1 MKTFS
6 LNKVIAIFALLF
18 LIGGGKTLAETTATL
33 QASSTDP
40 SQGRPEFAYT
50 INNVNVLNGGVI
62 DYGYWNVNL
71 YSVVNSP
78 ANAAA
83 FAFYAVAG
91 KPNTYYI
98 YNYSAKKWVTY
109 DLATSYNN
117 DMKGFLKLSDTKT
130 EGCYFEITSCTND
143 THSGYQMRPY
153 ASDGT
158 IDEDCYLNYN
168 GGNGANVSLTVGL
181 WKDPGSQDKGA
192 CWILK
197 KVDLEVNSIQT
208 STNEAKPEHVFTMR
222 NANGDYVNSNL
233 YRTLAASDYAQFAF
247 YEVSGK
253 ASAYYIYNYS
263 AKKWLKYTTSATYT
277 KGKDFVFNGEKS
289 ERSEFYI
296 TDAAKDGVSGVQ
308 IQPYNAAGNAA
319 NNYLNFYGGGGD
331 NVAHTIGNYTTDGNN
346 DAGSLWVFTEVE
358 IANNNAVI
366 TNKTMS
372 EGSVVSTLLE
382 NHTGNGT
389 KLLKETAIDWTKQK
403 VIAEIDLSTCGTG
416 TEDLFSIGENIQ
428 TFEANNIHMYK
439 KSDGSITA
447 YLVGN
452 PIKGGIT
459 GFESSTLL
467 DGNMLRVE
475 LSSEK
480 GFVVNDVVVFSK
492 EAINQYSEQYYTNQ
506 FFSLSN
512 IQVGSGEGTNQES
525 RAKYNYISVATKDY
539 QTATVTSSNTLDE
552 VTVNSFNAQN
562 DVDVQLKR
570 SLTPTQWNTFCVP
583 FTISEDVIAE
593 KFGAGTLVY
602 TFGSM
607 NGNVMN
613 FAHSTTIE
621 AGTPYIVKP
630 TKEVVNP
637 SFTGVNIEAT
647 AAKKVGADGYFMQ
660 GIYSAK
666 TDLTTDGTNLFLGDG
681 NKFYKPAGATTAK
694 MKGLRAFFI
703 VPQGT
708 NLAAL
713 RANIDGATTAID
725 ELTAVVEQPTDNR
738 IYNLQGQ
745 FVGTSFEGLHGVYV
759 QNGKKVLVK

>member
-6 LNKVIAIFALLF
+6 LNKIIAIFALLF
-18 LIGGGKTLAETTATL
+18 LIGGGKILARNGQPQTLPITNYSPNGSKFYSDFTIDWTTQKLQIIVDVTNCTTDASGNNPDDIFDLCPQTTSDVEWESPTPVVHVYCDGTQLKLRGNKFTGKNNLKPDITLGSSYDKTNITIEIDNENGLTVDGTSTTLTATFL
-33 QASSTDP
+33 TELLNNSNLTFASQEGSGRMHGIYKSVKVVSKTAP
-40 SQGRPEFAYT
+40 SG
-50 INNVNVLNGGVI
+50 II
-62 DYGYWNVNL
+62 
-71 YSVVNSP
+71 
-78 ANAAA
+78 
-83 FAFYAVAG
+83 
-91 KPNTYYI
+91 
-98 YNYSAKKWVTY
+98 
-109 DLATSYNN
+109 
-117 DMKGFLKLSDTKT
+117 
-130 EGCYFEITSCTND
+130 
-143 THSGYQMRPY
+143 
-153 ASDGT
+153 
-158 IDEDCYLNYN
+158 
-168 GGNGANVSLTVGL
+168 
-181 WKDPGSQDKGA
+181 
-192 CWILK
+192 
-197 KVDLEVNSIQT
+197 T
-208 STNEAKPEHVFTMR
+208 STNETTPEFVFTMR
-222 NANGDYVNSNL
+222 NANNNYVNSNL
-233 YRTLAASDYAQFAF
+233 YCATGTSDYAQFAF

-253 ASAYYIYNYS
+253 TNAYYIYNYS
-263 AKKWLKYTTSATYT
+263 AKKWLKYTTSSTYT
-277 KGKDFVFNGEKS
+277 VGKDFVSNGEKS

-296 TDAAKDGVSGVQ
+296 TSTARGSVKGVQ

-319 NNYLNFYGGGGD
+319 NNYLNFHGGGD
-331 NVAHTIGNYTTDGNN
+331 QNMNHTIGNWTDNGSS

-382 NHTGNGT
+382 NHTGDGT
-389 KLLKETAIDWTKQK
+389 KFTRDIAIDWTKQK
-403 VIAEIDLSTCGTG
+403 VIAEIDISTCGTG
-416 TEDLFSIGENIQ
+416 TEDVFSIGDDIQ
-428 TFEANNIHMYK
+428 TFKANNIHMYK
-439 KSDGSITA
+439 TTGGISA
-447 YLVGN
+447 YVAGNHVG
-452 PIKGGIT
+452 GGIT
-459 GFESSTLL
+459 SFGPSSF
-467 DGNMLRVE
+467 DGNILRVE

-480 GFVVNDVVVFSK
+480 GFVVNDRVIFSK
-492 EAINQYSEQYYTNQ
+492 EVINQYSEQYYSKQ

-512 IQVGSGEGTNQES
+512 IQVGSCEGTDQES
-525 RAKYNYISVATKDY
+525 RAKYNYISVATNDY
-539 QTATVTSSNTLDE
+539 KTATVTVSNTLDE
-552 VTVNSFNAQN
+552 VAVNSFNAQN
-562 DVDVQLKR
+562 NVDVQLKR
-570 SLTPTQWNTFCVP
+570 TLSPEHWNSFCVP
-583 FTISEDVIAE
+583 FAISADVIAE
-593 KFGAGTLVY
+593 KFGAGTQVC

-630 TKEVVNP
+630 TQEVVNP

-681 NKFYKPAGATTAK
+681 NKFYKPAGTTTAR
-694 MKGLRAFFI
+694 MKGMRAFFI

-725 ELTAVVEQPTDNR
+725 ELTTVVEQPTDNR

>member
-6 LNKVIAIFALLF
+6 LNKIIAIFALLF

-40 SQGRPEFAYT
+40 SQGRPDFAYT
-50 INNVNVLNGGVI
+50 INNVNAIDGVA

-71 YSVVNSP
+71 YSVRNKP

-117 DMKGFLKLSDTKT
+117 MQGFLKLSDTKT
-130 EGCYFEITSCTND
+130 EGCYFEITSCTKD

-158 IDEDCYLNYN
+158 IDTDRYLNYN
-168 GGNGANVSLTVGL
+168 GGNGANASKTVGL
-181 WKDPGSQDKGA
+181 WQDPGSSDAGS

-197 KVDLEVNSIQT
+197 EADLGV
-208 STNEAKPEHVFTMR
+208 K
-222 NANGDYVNSNL
+222 AN
-233 YRTLAASDYAQFAF
+233 
-247 YEVSGK
+247 
-253 ASAYYIYNYS
+253 
-263 AKKWLKYTTSATYT
+263 
-277 KGKDFVFNGEKS
+277 
-289 ERSEFYI
+289 
-296 TDAAKDGVSGVQ
+296 
-308 IQPYNAAGNAA
+308 
-319 NNYLNFYGGGGD
+319 
-331 NVAHTIGNYTTDGNN
+331 
-346 DAGSLWVFTEVE
+346 
-358 IANNNAVI
+358 I
-366 TNKTMS
+366 TNTS
-372 EGSVVSTLLE
+372 LAEGSVVSTVLE
-382 NHTGNGT
+382 NHTGDGT
-389 KLLKETAIDWTKQK
+389 QLVKETAIDWTTQK
-403 VIAEIDLSTCGTG
+403 IVAEIDISTCGTG
-416 TEDLFSIGENIQ
+416 TEDLFSIGKDAI
-428 TFEANNIHMYK
+428 TWSANNIHMYK
-439 KSDGSITA
+439 ASGGITA

-452 PIKGGIT
+452 PVGGGATAFGPVSFDENI
-459 GFESSTLL
+459 
-467 DGNMLRVE
+467 LRVE

-480 GFVVNDVVVFSK
+480 GFVVNDRVIFSK
-492 EAINQYSEQYYTNQ
+492 EVINQYSEQYYKEQ
-506 FFSLSN
+506 FFSLST
-512 IQVGSGEGTNQES
+512 IKVGSGEGPNQETK
-525 RAKYNYISVATKDY
+525 ATYNYIRVVTNDY
-539 QTATVTSSNTLDE
+539 QAATVTSSNTLDE
-552 VTVNSFNAQN
+552 ITVNSFNAQN

-570 SLTPTQWNTFCVP
+570 SLSPEHWNSFCVP
-583 FTISEDVIAE
+583 FAISADVIAE
-593 KFGAGTLVY
+593 KFGAGTQIC

-613 FAHSTTIE
+613 FDHSTTIE
-621 AGTPYIVKP
+621 AGKPYIVKP
-630 TKEVVNP
+630 TKEVVDP
-637 SFTGVNIEAT
+637 SFTSVNIEAT

-681 NKFYKPAGATTAK
+681 NKFYKPAGATTAR

-725 ELTAVVEQPTDNR
+725 ELTTVVEQPTDNR

>member
-6 LNKVIAIFALLF
+6 LNKIIAIFALLF
-18 LIGGGKTLAETTATL
+18 FIGGGKTLAETTVTL

-40 SQGRPEFAYT
+40 SLGRPEFAYT
-50 INNVNVLNGGVI
+50 INNVNAIDGAA

-71 YSVVNSP
+71 YSVINSP

-91 KPNTYYI
+91 KSNTYYI

-117 DMKGFLKLSDTKT
+117 MKGFLKLSDTKT
-130 EGCYFEITSCTND
+130 EGCYFEITSCTKD

-158 IDEDCYLNYN
+158 IDTDRYLNYN
-168 GGNGANVSLTVGL
+168 GGNGANESITVGL
-181 WKDPGSQDKGA
+181 WQDPGSSDAGS

-197 KVDLEVNSIQT
+197 EADLGVKANITNTSLAAGSIVNSLY
-208 STNEAKPEHVFTMR
+208 TN
-222 NANGDYVNSNL
+222 Y
-233 YRTLAASDYAQFAF
+233 Q
-247 YEVSGK
+247 
-253 ASAYYIYNYS
+253 
-263 AKKWLKYTTSATYT
+263 
-277 KGKDFVFNGEKS
+277 
-289 ERSEFYI
+289 
-296 TDAAKDGVSGVQ
+296 
-308 IQPYNAAGNAA
+308 
-319 NNYLNFYGGGGD
+319 
-331 NVAHTIGNYTTDGNN
+331 
-346 DAGSLWVFTEVE
+346 
-358 IANNNAVI
+358 
-366 TNKTMS
+366 
-372 EGSVVSTLLE
+372 
-382 NHTGNGT
+382 GNGT
-389 KLLKETAIDWTKQK
+389 QFVKETAIDWTNQK
-403 VIAEIDLSTCGTG
+403 VVAEIDISTCGTG
-416 TEDLFSIGENIQ
+416 TEDLFSIGNDAISWN
-428 TFEANNIHMYK
+428 AVNIHMYRTGT
-439 KSDGSITA
+439 SGFSA
-447 YLVGN
+447 YLSGN
-452 PIKGGIT
+452 ANSKDGTGVTSGIVP
-459 GFESSTLL
+459 
-467 DGNMLRVE
+467 DGNVLRVE
-475 LSSEK
+475 VSSEK
-480 GFVVNDVVVFSK
+480 GFVVNGTVLFSK
-492 EAINQYSEQYYTNQ
+492 EKINQYSTL
-506 FFSLSN
+506 FSLST
-512 IQVGSGEGTNQES
+512 IKVGSGEGTNQES

-570 SLTPTQWNTFCVP
+570 SLSPEHWNSFCVP
-583 FTISEDVIAE
+583 FAISADVIAE
-593 KFGAGTLVY
+593 KFGAGTQIC

-681 NKFYKPAGATTAK
+681 NKFYKPAGTTTAK
-694 MKGLRAFFI
+694 MKGMRAFFI
-703 VPQGT
+703 VPKGT

-725 ELTAVVEQPTDNR
+725 ELTTVVEQPTDNR

>member
-6 LNKVIAIFALLF
+6 LNKIIAIFALLF

-40 SQGRPEFAYT
+40 SLGRPDFAYT
-50 INNVNVLNGGVI
+50 INNVNVLDGGVI

-71 YSVVNSP
+71 YSVRNTP

-117 DMKGFLKLSDTKT
+117 MKGFLKLSDTKT
-130 EGCYFEITSCTND
+130 EGCYFEITSCTKD

-158 IDEDCYLNYN
+158 IDTDRYLNYN
-168 GGNGANVSLTVGL
+168 GGNGANESITVGL
-181 WKDPGSQDKGA
+181 WQDPGSSDAGS

-197 KVDLEVNSIQT
+197 EADLSVKANITNTSLAAGSIVNSLY
-208 STNEAKPEHVFTMR
+208 TN
-222 NANGDYVNSNL
+222 Y
-233 YRTLAASDYAQFAF
+233 Q
-247 YEVSGK
+247 
-253 ASAYYIYNYS
+253 
-263 AKKWLKYTTSATYT
+263 
-277 KGKDFVFNGEKS
+277 
-289 ERSEFYI
+289 
-296 TDAAKDGVSGVQ
+296 
-308 IQPYNAAGNAA
+308 
-319 NNYLNFYGGGGD
+319 
-331 NVAHTIGNYTTDGNN
+331 
-346 DAGSLWVFTEVE
+346 
-358 IANNNAVI
+358 
-366 TNKTMS
+366 
-372 EGSVVSTLLE
+372 
-382 NHTGNGT
+382 GNGT
-389 KLLKETAIDWTKQK
+389 QFVKETAIDWTNQK
-403 VIAEIDLSTCGTG
+403 VVAEIDISTCGTG
-416 TEDLFSIGENIQ
+416 TEDLFSIGEDAI
-428 TFEANNIHMYK
+428 TWFANNIHMYK
-439 KSDGSITA
+439 TTGGITA

-452 PIKGGIT
+452 PAGGGAT
-459 GFESSTLL
+459 AFGPVSF
-467 DGNMLRVE
+467 DGNILRVE
-475 LSSEK
+475 VSSEK
-480 GFVVNDVVVFSK
+480 GFVVNDRVIFSK
-492 EAINQYSEQYYTNQ
+492 EVINQYSEQKYNKQ
-506 FFSLSN
+506 FFSLST
-512 IQVGSGEGTNQES
+512 IKVGSGEGNNQES
-525 RAKYNYISVATKDY
+525 RAKYNYISVVTNDY
-539 QTATVTSSNTLDE
+539 KAATVTSSNTLDE

-583 FTISEDVIAE
+583 FTISADVIAE

-613 FAHSTTIE
+613 FTASTTIE
-621 AGTPYIVKP
+621 AGKPYIVKP
-630 TKEVVNP
+630 ANTVVNP
-637 SFTGVNIEAT
+637 TFTGVNIEAS
-647 AAKKVGADGYFMQ
+647 APEKLGENGFFMQ
-660 GIYSAK
+660 GTYGAK
-666 TDLTTDGTNLFLGDG
+666 TDLTTDGTNLFLGEG
-681 NKFYKPAGATTAK
+681 NKFYKPSGTTTAK
-694 MKGLRAFFI
+694 MKGMRAFFI

-725 ELTAVVEQPTDNR
+725 ELTTVVEQPTDNR

>member
-6 LNKVIAIFALLF
+6 LNKIFAIFALLF
-18 LIGGGKTLAETTATL
+18 LIGGGKILAETTATL

-40 SQGRPEFAYT
+40 SLGKPEFAYT
-50 INNVNVLNGGVI
+50 INNVNVLDGPTI

-78 ANAAA
+78 ANAAS

-91 KPNTYYI
+91 KSNTYYI

-117 DMKGFLKLSDTKT
+117 NMKGFLKLSDTKT

-197 KVDLEVNSIQT
+197 KVDLGVNSIQT

-222 NANGDYVNSNL
+222 NANNSYVNSNL
-233 YRTLAASDYAQFAF
+233 YCATSTSDYAQFAF

-253 ASAYYIYNYS
+253 TSAYYIYNYS

-277 KGKDFVFNGEKS
+277 KGQDFVSNGEKS

-319 NNYLNFYGGGGD
+319 NNYLNFYKGGD
-331 NVAHTIGNYTTDGNN
+331 QNTNNTIGNYTTDGNN

-382 NHTGNGT
+382 NHTGDGT
-389 KLLKETAIDWTKQK
+389 KLLKETAIDWTQQK
-403 VIAEIDLSTCGTG
+403 VVAEIDLSTCGTG

-428 TFEANNIHMYK
+428 TFKAVNIHMYK
-439 KSDGSITA
+439 KSDGGITA

-452 PIKGGIT
+452 PLSGGAT
-459 GFESSTLL
+459 AFGPVSF
-467 DGNMLRVE
+467 DGNILRVE

-480 GFVVNDVVVFSK
+480 GFVVNDRVIFSK
-492 EAINQYSEQYYTNQ
+492 EIINQYSEQKYGKQ

-512 IQVGSGEGTNQES
+512 IQVGSGEGTNQETK
-525 RAKYNYISVATKDY
+525 ATYNYISVVTNDY
-539 QTATVTSSNTLDE
+539 KPATVTVSNTLDE
-552 VTVNSFNAQN
+552 VAVNSFNAQN
-562 DVDVQLKR
+562 NVDVQLKR
-570 SLTPTQWNTFCVP
+570 TLSPEHWNSFCVP
-583 FTISEDVIAE
+583 FAISEDVIAE
-593 KFGAGTLVY
+593 KFGAGTKVC

-613 FAHSTTIE
+613 FAASTTIE

-630 TKEVVNP
+630 TQEVVNP

-694 MKGLRAFFI
+694 MKGMRAFFI

-725 ELTAVVEQPTDNR
+725 EFATVVEQPTDNR

>member
-6 LNKVIAIFALLF
+6 LNKIIAIFALLF

-50 INNVNVLNGGVI
+50 INNVNVLNGTTI

-78 ANAAA
+78 ANAAS

-91 KPNTYYI
+91 KSNTYYI

-109 DLATSYNN
+109 DLATSYDNT
-117 DMKGFLKLSDTKT
+117 KGFLKLSDTKT

-158 IDEDCYLNYN
+158 IDEDRYLNFN
-168 GGNGANVSLTVGL
+168 GGNGANASITVGL
-181 WKDPGSQDKGA
+181 WQDNGSQDKGA

-197 KVDLEVNSIQT
+197 EADLSVKANITNTSLAAGSIVNSLY
-208 STNEAKPEHVFTMR
+208 TN
-222 NANGDYVNSNL
+222 Y
-233 YRTLAASDYAQFAF
+233 Q
-247 YEVSGK
+247 
-253 ASAYYIYNYS
+253 
-263 AKKWLKYTTSATYT
+263 
-277 KGKDFVFNGEKS
+277 
-289 ERSEFYI
+289 
-296 TDAAKDGVSGVQ
+296 
-308 IQPYNAAGNAA
+308 
-319 NNYLNFYGGGGD
+319 
-331 NVAHTIGNYTTDGNN
+331 
-346 DAGSLWVFTEVE
+346 
-358 IANNNAVI
+358 
-366 TNKTMS
+366 
-372 EGSVVSTLLE
+372 
-382 NHTGNGT
+382 GNGT
-389 KLLKETAIDWTKQK
+389 QFVKETAIDWTNQK
-403 VIAEIDLSTCGTG
+403 VVAEIDVSTCGTG
-416 TEDLFSIGENIQ
+416 TEDLFSIGEDAI
-428 TFEANNIHMYK
+428 TWFANNIHMYK
-439 KSDGSITA
+439 TTGGITA

-452 PIKGGIT
+452 PVGGGAT
-459 GFESSTLL
+459 AFGPVSF
-467 DGNMLRVE
+467 DGNILRVE

-480 GFVVNDVVVFSK
+480 GFVVNDRVIFSK
-492 EAINQYSEQYYTNQ
+492 EIINQYSEQYYSKQ
-506 FFSLSN
+506 FFSLST
-512 IQVGSGEGTNQES
+512 IKVGSGEGNNQES
-525 RAKYNYISVATKDY
+525 KAKYNYISVVTNDY

-583 FTISEDVIAE
+583 FTISADVIAE

-613 FAHSTTIE
+613 FAPSTTIE
-621 AGTPYIVKP
+621 AGKPYIVKP
-630 TKEVVNP
+630 ANTVVNP
-637 SFTGVNIEAT
+637 TFTGVNIEAS
-647 AAKKVGADGYFMQ
+647 APVKSGENGFFMQ
-660 GIYSAK
+660 GTYGAK
-666 TDLTTDGTNLFLGDG
+666 TDLLDDGTNLFLGEG
-681 NKFYKPAGATTAK
+681 NKFYKPAKGSTK

-725 ELTAVVEQPTDNR
+725 ELTTVVEQPTDNR

>member
-1 MKTFS
+1 M
-6 LNKVIAIFALLF
+6 
-18 LIGGGKTLAETTATL
+18 

-40 SQGRPEFAYT
+40 SLGKPEFAYT
-50 INNVNVLNGGVI
+50 INNVNVLNGTTI

-71 YSVVNSP
+71 YSVVNTP
-78 ANAAA
+78 ANAAS

-91 KPNTYYI
+91 KSNTYYI

-117 DMKGFLKLSDTKT
+117 NMKGFLKLSDTKT

-168 GGNGANVSLTVGL
+168 GGNGANASLTVGL

-197 KVDLEVNSIQT
+197 KVDLGVNSIQT

-222 NANGDYVNSNL
+222 NANNSYVNSNL
-233 YRTLAASDYAQFAF
+233 YCATSTSDYAQFAF

-253 ASAYYIYNYS
+253 TSAYYIYNYS

-277 KGKDFVFNGEKS
+277 KGQDFVSNGEKS

-319 NNYLNFYGGGGD
+319 NNYLNFYKGGD
-331 NVAHTIGNYTTDGNN
+331 QNTNNTIGNYTTDGNN

-382 NHTGNGT
+382 NHTGDGT

-416 TEDLFSIGENIQ
+416 TEDLFSIGKDIQ
-428 TFEANNIHMYK
+428 TFKENNIHVYK
-439 KSDGSITA
+439 TSGGITA

-452 PIKGGIT
+452 PASGGAT
-459 GFESSTLL
+459 AFGPVSF
-467 DGNMLRVE
+467 DGNILRVE

-480 GFVVNDVVVFSK
+480 GFVVNDRAIFSK
-492 EAINQYSEQYYTNQ
+492 EIINQYSEQKYGKQ

-512 IQVGSGEGTNQES
+512 IQVGSGEGTNQETK
-525 RAKYNYISVATKDY
+525 ATYNYISVVTNDY
-539 QTATVTSSNTLDE
+539 KTATVTVSNTLDE
-552 VTVNSFNAQN
+552 VAVNSFNAQN
-562 DVDVQLKR
+562 NVDVQLKR
-570 SLTPTQWNTFCVP
+570 SLSPEHWNSFCVP
-583 FTISEDVIAE
+583 FAISADVIAE
-593 KFGAGTLVY
+593 KFGAGTQIC

-613 FAHSTTIE
+613 FDHSTTIE
-621 AGTPYIVKP
+621 AGKPYIVKP
-630 TKEVVNP
+630 TKEVVDP
-637 SFTGVNIEAT
+637 SFTSVNIEAT

-681 NKFYKPAGATTAK
+681 NKFYKPAGTTTAR

-725 ELTAVVEQPTDNR
+725 ELTTVVEQPTDNR

>member
-1 MKTFS
+1 M
-6 LNKVIAIFALLF
+6 
-18 LIGGGKTLAETTATL
+18 

-40 SQGRPEFAYT
+40 SLGKPEFAYT
-50 INNVNVLNGGVI
+50 INNVNVLDNGNTI

-71 YSVVNSP
+71 YSVRNSP
-78 ANAAA
+78 ANAAS

-91 KPNTYYI
+91 KSNTYYI

-109 DLATSYNN
+109 DLATSYDNT
-117 DMKGFLKLSDTKT
+117 KGFLKLSDTKT

-158 IDEDCYLNYN
+158 IDEDRYLNFN
-168 GGNGANVSLTVGL
+168 GGNGANASITVGL
-181 WKDPGSQDKGA
+181 WQDPGSQDKGA

-197 KVDLEVNSIQT
+197 KVDLGVNSIQT

-222 NANGDYVNSNL
+222 NANNSYVNSNL
-233 YRTLAASDYAQFAF
+233 YCATSTSDYAQFAF

-253 ASAYYIYNYS
+253 TSAYYIYNYS

-277 KGKDFVFNGEKS
+277 KGQDFVSNGEKS

-319 NNYLNFYGGGGD
+319 NNYLNFYKGGD
-331 NVAHTIGNYTTDGNN
+331 QNTNNTIGNYTTDGNN

-382 NHTGNGT
+382 NHTGDGT
-389 KLLKETAIDWTKQK
+389 KLLKETAIDWTQQK
-403 VIAEIDLSTCGTG
+403 VVAEIDLSTCGTG
-416 TEDLFSIGENIQ
+416 TEDLFSIGKDIQ
-428 TFEANNIHMYK
+428 TFKENNIHVYK
-439 KSDGSITA
+439 TSGGITA

-452 PIKGGIT
+452 PASGGAT
-459 GFESSTLL
+459 AFGPVSF
-467 DGNMLRVE
+467 DGNILRVE

-480 GFVVNDVVVFSK
+480 GFVVNDRAIFSK
-492 EAINQYSEQYYTNQ
+492 EIINQYSEQKYGKQ

-512 IQVGSGEGTNQES
+512 IQVGSGEGTNQETK
-525 RAKYNYISVATKDY
+525 ATYNYIRVVTNDY
-539 QTATVTSSNTLDE
+539 QAATVTSSNTLDE
-552 VTVNSFNAQN
+552 VAVNSFNAQN
-562 DVDVQLKR
+562 NVDVQLKR
-570 SLTPTQWNTFCVP
+570 TLSPEHWNSFCVP
-583 FTISEDVIAE
+583 FAISADVIAE
-593 KFGAGTLVY
+593 KFGAGTQVC

-630 TKEVVNP
+630 TQEVVNP

-666 TDLTTDGTNLFLGDG
+666 TDLTTDGTNLFLGEG
-681 NKFYKPAGATTAK
+681 NKFYKPAGTTTAR

-708 NLAAL
+708 NFAAL

-725 ELTAVVEQPTDNR
+725 ELTTVVEQPTDNR

>member
-6 LNKVIAIFALLF
+6 LNKIIAIFALLF

-40 SQGRPEFAYT
+40 SLGKPEFAYT
-50 INNVNVLNGGVI
+50 INNVNVLDDGNTI

-71 YSVVNSP
+71 YSVRNSP
-78 ANAAA
+78 ANAAS

-91 KPNTYYI
+91 KSNTYYI
-98 YNYSAKKWVTY
+98 YSYSAKKWVTY
-109 DLATSYNN
+109 DLATSYDNT
-117 DMKGFLKLSDTKT
+117 KGFLKLSDTKT

-158 IDEDCYLNYN
+158 IDEDRYLNFN
-168 GGNGANVSLTVGL
+168 GGNGANASITVGL
-181 WKDPGSQDKGA
+181 WQDNGSQDKGA

-197 KVDLEVNSIQT
+197 KVDLGVNSIQT
-208 STNEAKPEHVFTMR
+208 STNEAKPEHQYTMR
-222 NANGDYVNSNL
+222 NANNDYVNSSL
-233 YRTLAASDYAQFAF
+233 YRTLNSADYAQFAF

-253 ASAYYIYNYS
+253 TNAYYIYNYS

-372 EGSVVSTLLE
+372 EGSVVSTVLE

-389 KLLKETAIDWTKQK
+389 QLVKETAIDWTTQK
-403 VIAEIDLSTCGTG
+403 IVAEIDISTCGTG
-416 TEDLFSIGENIQ
+416 TEDLFSIGDDAISWN
-428 TFEANNIHMYK
+428 AVNIHMYK
-439 KSDGSITA
+439 SSKGINA
-447 YLVGN
+447 YLSGN
-452 PIKGGIT
+452 PASGTPTASGAT
-459 GFESSTLL
+459 A

-480 GFVVNDVVVFSK
+480 GFVVNGSVVFSK
-492 EAINQYSEQYYTNQ
+492 ETINQYSTL
-506 FFSLSN
+506 FSLST
-512 IQVGSGEGTNQES
+512 IKVGSGENNQNS
-525 RAKYNYISVATKDY
+525 RATYNFIRVVTNDY
-539 QTATVTSSNTLDE
+539 QAATVTSSNTLDE
-552 VTVNSFNAQN
+552 VAVNSFNAQN
-562 DVDVQLKR
+562 NVDVQLKR
-570 SLTPTQWNTFCVP
+570 TLSPEHWNSFCVP
-583 FTISEDVIAE
+583 FAISEDVIAE
-593 KFGAGTLVY
+593 KFGAGTQIC

-630 TKEVVNP
+630 TQEVVNP

-666 TDLTTDGTNLFLGDG
+666 TDLTTDGTNLFLGEG
-681 NKFYKPAGATTAK
+681 NKFYKPAGATTAR

-725 ELTAVVEQPTDNR
+725 ELTTVVEQPTDNR

>member
-1 MKTFS
+1 M
-6 LNKVIAIFALLF
+6 
-18 LIGGGKTLAETTATL
+18 

-40 SQGRPEFAYT
+40 SLGKPEFAYT
-50 INNVNVLNGGVI
+50 INNVNVIDGTI

-71 YSVVNSP
+71 YSVVNTP
-78 ANAAA
+78 ANAAS

-91 KPNTYYI
+91 KSNTYYI

-117 DMKGFLKLSDTKT
+117 NMKGFLKLSDTKT

-168 GGNGANVSLTVGL
+168 GGNGANASLTVGL

-197 KVDLEVNSIQT
+197 KVDLGVNSIQT
-208 STNEAKPEHVFTMR
+208 STNEAKPEHQYTMR
-222 NANGDYVNSNL
+222 NANNDYVNSSL
-233 YRTLAASDYAQFAF
+233 YRTLNSADYAQFAF

-253 ASAYYIYNYS
+253 TNAYYIYNYS

-277 KGKDFVFNGEKS
+277 VGKDFVSNGEKS

-319 NNYLNFYGGGGD
+319 NNYLNFYAGGD
-331 NVAHTIGNYTTDGNN
+331 QNTNHTIGNWTDGGNN
-346 DAGSLWVFTEVE
+346 DLGSLWLFTEVE

-382 NHTGNGT
+382 NHTGDGT
-389 KLLKETAIDWTKQK
+389 KLLKETAIDWTQQK

-416 TEDLFSIGENIQ
+416 IEDLFSIGEKIQ
-428 TFEANNIHMYK
+428 TSKANNIHMYK
-439 KSDGSITA
+439 TSDGITA

-452 PIKGGIT
+452 PLSGGAT
-459 GFESSTLL
+459 AFGPVSF
-467 DGNMLRVE
+467 DGNILRVE

-480 GFVVNDVVVFSK
+480 GFVVNDRVIFSK
-492 EAINQYSEQYYTNQ
+492 EIINQYSEQKYGTQ

-512 IQVGSGEGTNQES
+512 IQVGSGEGTNQETK
-525 RAKYNYISVATKDY
+525 ATYNYISVVTNDY
-539 QTATVTSSNTLDE
+539 KTATVTVSNTLDE
-552 VTVNSFNAQN
+552 VAVNSFNAQN
-562 DVDVQLKR
+562 NVDVQLKR
-570 SLTPTQWNTFCVP
+570 TLSPAHWNSFCVP
-583 FTISEDVIAE
+583 FAISADVIAE

-613 FAHSTTIE
+613 FAPSTTIE
-621 AGTPYIVKP
+621 AGKPYIVKP
-630 TKEVVNP
+630 TQEVVDP

-681 NKFYKPAGATTAK
+681 NKFYKPAGTTTAR

-725 ELTAVVEQPTDNR
+725 ELATVVEQPTDNR

>member
-6 LNKVIAIFALLF
+6 LNKIFAIFALLF

-40 SQGRPEFAYT
+40 SLGKPEFAYT
-50 INNVNVLNGGVI
+50 INNVNVLNGTTI

-91 KPNTYYI
+91 KSNTYYI

-117 DMKGFLKLSDTKT
+117 NMKGFLKLSDTKT

-168 GGNGANVSLTVGL
+168 GGNGANASLTVGL

-197 KVDLEVNSIQT
+197 KVDLGVNSIQT

-222 NANGDYVNSNL
+222 NANNDYVNSSL
-233 YRTLAASDYAQFAF
+233 YRTLNSADYAQFAF

-253 ASAYYIYNYS
+253 TNAYYIYNYS

-277 KGKDFVFNGEKS
+277 VGKDFVSNGEKS

-319 NNYLNFYGGGGD
+319 NNYLNFYAGGD
-331 NVAHTIGNYTTDGNN
+331 QNTNHTIGNWTDGGNN
-346 DAGSLWVFTEVE
+346 DLGSLWLFTEVE

-382 NHTGNGT
+382 NHTGDGT
-389 KLLKETAIDWTKQK
+389 KLLKETAIDWTQQK

-416 TEDLFSIGENIQ
+416 IEDLFSIGEKIQ
-428 TFEANNIHMYK
+428 TSKANNIHMYK
-439 KSDGSITA
+439 TSDGITA

-452 PIKGGIT
+452 PLSGGAT
-459 GFESSTLL
+459 AFGPVSF
-467 DGNMLRVE
+467 DGNILRVE

-480 GFVVNDVVVFSK
+480 GFVVNDRVIFSK
-492 EAINQYSEQYYTNQ
+492 EIINQYSEQKYGTQ

-512 IQVGSGEGTNQES
+512 IQVGSGEGTNQETK
-525 RAKYNYISVATKDY
+525 ATYNYIRVVTNDY

-583 FTISEDVIAE
+583 FTISADVIAE

-613 FAHSTTIE
+613 FKASTTIE
-621 AGTPYIVKP
+621 AGKPYIVKP
-630 TKEVVNP
+630 ANTVVNP
-637 SFTGVNIEAT
+637 TFTGVNIEAST
-647 AAKKVGADGYFMQ
+647 PVKSGENGFFMQ
-660 GIYSAK
+660 GTYGAK
-666 TDLTTDGTNLFLGDG
+666 TDLLDDGTNLFLGEG
-681 NKFYKPAGATTAK
+681 NKFYKPAKGSTK

-725 ELTAVVEQPTDNR
+725 ELTTVVEQPADNR

>member
-6 LNKVIAIFALLF
+6 LNKIIAIFALLF

-40 SQGRPEFAYT
+40 SQGRPDFAYT
-50 INNVNVLNGGVI
+50 INNVNVLDGGVI

-71 YSVVNSP
+71 YSVRNTP

-117 DMKGFLKLSDTKT
+117 MKGFLKLSDTKT
-130 EGCYFEITSCTND
+130 EGCYFEITSCTKD

-158 IDEDCYLNYN
+158 IDTDRYLNYN
-168 GGNGANVSLTVGL
+168 GGNGANESITVGL
-181 WKDPGSQDKGA
+181 WQDPGSSDAGS

-197 KVDLEVNSIQT
+197 EADLGVKANITNTSLATGSIV
-208 STNEAKPEHVFTMR
+208 STVLE
-222 NANGDYVNSNL
+222 
-233 YRTLAASDYAQFAF
+233 
-247 YEVSGK
+247 
-253 ASAYYIYNYS
+253 
-263 AKKWLKYTTSATYT
+263 
-277 KGKDFVFNGEKS
+277 
-289 ERSEFYI
+289 
-296 TDAAKDGVSGVQ
+296 
-308 IQPYNAAGNAA
+308 
-319 NNYLNFYGGGGD
+319 
-331 NVAHTIGNYTTDGNN
+331 NYTGD
-346 DAGSLWVFTEVE
+346 
-358 IANNNAVI
+358 
-366 TNKTMS
+366 
-372 EGSVVSTLLE
+372 
-382 NHTGNGT
+382 GT
-389 KLLKETAIDWTKQK
+389 KFTRETAIDWTTQK
-403 VIAEIDLSTCGTG
+403 IVAEIDISTCGTG
-416 TEDLFSIGENIQ
+416 TEDLFSIGDDAISWN
-428 TFEANNIHMYK
+428 AVNIHMYK
-439 KSDGSITA
+439 TT
-447 YLVGN
+447 
-452 PIKGGIT
+452 GGISAY
-459 GFESSTLL
+459 GSAGKAAFGPESF

-480 GFVVNDVVVFSK
+480 GFVVNGSVVFSK
-492 EAINQYSEQYYTNQ
+492 ETINQYSTL
-506 FFSLSN
+506 FSLST
-512 IQVGSGEGTNQES
+512 IKVGSGEGNNQES
-525 RAKYNYISVATKDY
+525 KAKYNYISVVTNDY
-539 QTATVTSSNTLDE
+539 KTATVTSSNTLDE
-552 VTVNSFNAQN
+552 ITVNTFNAQN

-583 FTISEDVIAE
+583 FTISADVIAE

-613 FAHSTTIE
+613 FKASTTID
-621 AGTPYIVKP
+621 AGKPYIVKP
-630 TKEVVNP
+630 TKEVVDP
-637 SFTGVNIEAT
+637 TFTGVNIEAK
-647 AAKKVGADGYFMQ
+647 APVKSGENGFFMQ
-660 GIYSAK
+660 GTYGAK
-666 TDLTTDGTNLFLGDG
+666 TDLLDDGTNLFLGEG
-681 NKFYKPAGATTAK
+681 NKFYKPAKGSTK
-694 MKGLRAFFI
+694 MKGMRAYFI

-725 ELTAVVEQPTDNR
+725 ELTTVVEQPTDNR

>member
-18 LIGGGKTLAETTATL
+18 LIGGGKILARNGQPQTLPITNYSPNGSKFYSDFTIDWSRQKLQIIVDVTNCTTSPSGTQVNPDNVFDLCPQTTSDITWSSPTPVVHVYCDGTKLELDVLGIDGVTTNPVATITLGSSYDKTNITIEIDNENGFTVDGNTTALSSTVLATL
-33 QASSTDP
+33 FNNSNLTFASQEGSGRMHGTYKSVKVVSKTASS
-40 SQGRPEFAYT
+40 G
-50 INNVNVLNGGVI
+50 IV
-62 DYGYWNVNL
+62 
-71 YSVVNSP
+71 
-78 ANAAA
+78 
-83 FAFYAVAG
+83 
-91 KPNTYYI
+91 
-98 YNYSAKKWVTY
+98 
-109 DLATSYNN
+109 
-117 DMKGFLKLSDTKT
+117 
-130 EGCYFEITSCTND
+130 
-143 THSGYQMRPY
+143 
-153 ASDGT
+153 
-158 IDEDCYLNYN
+158 
-168 GGNGANVSLTVGL
+168 
-181 WKDPGSQDKGA
+181 
-192 CWILK
+192 
-197 KVDLEVNSIQT
+197 T
-208 STNEAKPEHVFTMR
+208 STNETMPEHVFTMR
-222 NANGDYVNSNL
+222 NANNNYVNSNL
-233 YRTLAASDYAQFAF
+233 YCATSTSDYAQFAF

-253 ASAYYIYNYS
+253 TNAYYIYNYS
-263 AKKWLKYTTSATYT
+263 AKKWLKYTTNTTYEA
-277 KGKDFVFNGEKS
+277 GKDFVSNGEKS

-296 TDAAKDGVSGVQ
+296 TDAAKDGVNGVQ

-319 NNYLNFYGGGGD
+319 NNYLNFHGGGD
-331 NVAHTIGNYTTDGNN
+331 QNTNHTIGNYTDNGSS

-372 EGSVVSTLLE
+372 EGSVVSTVLE
-382 NHTGNGT
+382 NHTGDGT
-389 KLLKETAIDWTKQK
+389 KFTRDIAIDWTKQK
-403 VIAEIDLSTCGTG
+403 VIAEIDISTCGTG
-416 TEDLFSIGENIQ
+416 TEDLFSIGDDIQ
-428 TFEANNIHMYK
+428 TFKANNIHMYK
-439 KSDGSITA
+439 TTGGISA
-447 YLVGN
+447 YVAGNHVG
-452 PIKGGIT
+452 GGIT
-459 GFESSTLL
+459 SFGPVSF
-467 DGNMLRVE
+467 DGNILRVE

-492 EAINQYSEQYYTNQ
+492 DSINKYSEKYYEKQ

-512 IQVGSGEGTNQES
+512 IQVGSGENNQNS
-525 RAKYNYISVATKDY
+525 RAKYNYISVATNDY
-539 QTATVTSSNTLDE
+539 KTATVTVSNTLDE
-552 VTVNSFNAQN
+552 VAVNSFNAQN
-562 DVDVQLKR
+562 NVDVQLKR
-570 SLTPTQWNTFCVP
+570 SLSPEHWNSFCVP
-583 FTISEDVIAE
+583 FAISEDVIAE
-593 KFGAGTLVY
+593 KFGAGTQIC

-630 TKEVVNP
+630 TKEVVDP

-666 TDLTTDGTNLFLGDG
+666 TDLATDGTNLFLGDG
-681 NKFYKPAGATTAK
+681 NKFYKPAGATTAR

-725 ELTAVVEQPTDNR
+725 EFATVVEQPTDNR